1 MFSSL
6 MSRLLFFFKASR
18 VAVPASERERG
29 GVNLRH
35 FRLSRVL
42 LDRPPPPP
50 KKKKYPA
57 LYNELVA
64 SHNLNLKIKI
74 PRLVCLFIK
83 QDMKHYL
90 VILMLLIGKNLRDH
104 LI

>member
-18 VAVPASERERG
+18 VAVHASERERG

-42 LDRPPPPP
+42 LDRPPPPQ
-50 KKKKYPA
+50 KKKYPA